1 MDPKREND
9 LANET
14 AKERSKTNKVRK
26 TVVFLS
32 QHDSESALGLSE
44 VPDGDKD
51 NMRMSNFMKD
61 LQAARADDTGAAQQ
75 QPQMMNLGIRGFTK
89 VKELLEGFENDSD
102 FVISQRDANQSVLG
116 SARDRT
122 GTMMTN
128 KTLNAQQRAEFEGL
142 IEQSRAFIEE
152 LKFMENE
159 REIAD
164 G

>member
-61 LQAARADDTGAAQQ
+61 LQAARADDTGAA
-75 QPQMMNLGIRGFTK
+75 
-89 VKELLEGFENDSD
+89 
-102 FVISQRDANQSVLG
+102 
-116 SARDRT
+116 
-122 GTMMTN
+122 
-128 KTLNAQQRAEFEGL
+128 
-142 IEQSRAFIEE
+142 
-152 LKFMENE
+152 
-159 REIAD
+159 
-164 G
+164 